1 MKKRMIAGAA
11 ILTMALLTACT
22 GDKKDE
28 DAAAVSDTVRVDI
41 NNGTGSE
48 EGGSVGRDS
57 EKDGD
62 VSADK
67 ENEEKE
73 GGSAVV
79 GTIKPVEQAD
89 PVGIKPDAAGVVS
102 GEELL
107 CLAADEKEAQA
118 IADQYGIKLVN
129 FNNGV
134 ATFTTDEDVQAVIQ
148 RGIDNGYPLLD
159 RNDVIYLTDPVAKP
173 VLDDTFTNMI
183 GD

>member
-11 ILTMALLTACT
+11 LLTVALLTACT
-22 GDKKDE
+22 GDNKDE
-28 DAAAVSDTVRVDI
+28 AGKEASDAVELDI
-41 NNGTGSE
+41 NNGTGSGE
-48 EGGSVGRDS
+48 SGTVDKDT

-79 GTIKPVEQAD
+79 GTIKPVDQAD
-89 PVGIKPDAAGVVS
+89 PVGIKPDTAGAVS

-118 IADQYGIKLVN
+118 IADQYGITLVN

-134 ATFTTDEDVQAVIQ
+134 ATFTTDEDIQAVIQ
-148 RGIDNGYPLLD
+148 RGIDNGYPVLD
-159 RNDVIYLTDPVAKP
+159 RNDVIYLTDPVTKP
-173 VLDDTFTNMI
+173 VLGDTFTEMI